1 MRIAVRLFTLVCLGL
16 TLVPAGGCAS
26 LKGVVQSAL
35 AAVPG
40 NHTPH
45 NASPYGAADPKLTA
59 PNPTGGPANPFL
71 TNGNAIV
78 KALNAIA
85 ARSGRPLRIMNLE
98 ADTFSGLSAEVVEPR
113 NHLHVDEYKI
123 AIDGTMTGPFPVQLN
138 GSDGNAPT
146 VAGVDYNS
154 LDPRI
159 YRFASLA
166 NAVREAIAKSKTPDA
181 RVSSWQIDRAWGQY
195 QWGLTMDA
203 QRSRPNVSLRP
214 DATIEN
220 ISY

>member
-138 GSDGNAPT
+138 GSDGNATT

>member
-1 MRIAVRLFTLVCLGL
+1 MRSVVRPFILACLCLAFVAV
-16 TLVPAGGCAS
+16 GGCAS
-26 LKGVVQSAL
+26 LKGVVRTAL
-35 AAVPG
+35 ASVPG
-40 NHTPH
+40 NG
-45 NASPYGAADPKLTA
+45 ASRGVSPYGSADPKLTA

-71 TNGNAIV
+71 ANGNAIV
-78 KALNAIA
+78 KALDAIA

-98 ADTFSGLSAEVVEPR
+98 ADTVNGLSAEVVEPR

-123 AIDGTMTGPFPVQLN
+123 AIDGTMTGPFPVALH

-154 LDPRI
+154 LDPRM
-159 YRFASLA
+159 YRFAGLA
-166 NAVREAIAKSKTPDA
+166 NAVREAIAKSKVSDA
-181 RVSSWQIDRAWGQY
+181 RVGSWQIDRAWGQY

-203 QRSRPNVSLRP
+203 ARSRPNVSLRP
-214 DATIEN
+214 DATIAN

>member
-1 MRIAVRLFTLVCLGL
+1 MRSAVRLFTVLCLGL
-16 TLVPAGGCAS
+16 ALLPAGGCAS
-26 LKGVVQSAL
+26 VKGVVQTAL

-40 NHTPH
+40 ADTP
-45 NASPYGAADPKLTA
+45 NGASPYGAADPKLTA

-71 TNGNAIV
+71 ANGNAIL

-98 ADTFSGLSAEVVEPR
+98 ADTFNGLSAEVVEPR

-123 AIDGTMTGPFPVQLN
+123 AIDGTMTGPFPVRLN
-138 GSDGNAPT
+138 GSDGKAPT
-146 VAGVDYNS
+146 VADVDYNS

-159 YRFASLA
+159 YRFAGLTK
-166 NAVREAIAKSKTPDA
+166 AVREAIVKSKASDA

-203 QRSRPNVSLRP
+203 ERSRPNVTLRP
-214 DATIEN
+214 NATIEN

>member
-1 MRIAVRLFTLVCLGL
+1 MRRALRFITLLCLGL
-16 TLVPAGGCAS
+16 ALLPVGGCAS

-40 NHTPH
+40 NDTSHA
-45 NASPYGAADPKLTA
+45 ASPYGAADPRLTA

-71 TNGNAIV
+71 ANGNAIA

-98 ADTFSGLSAEVVEPR
+98 ADTFNGLSAEVVEPR

-123 AIDGTMTGPFPVQLN
+123 AIDGTMTGPFPVQLH

-146 VAGVDYNS
+146 VAGVAYNS

-159 YRFASLA
+159 YRFTGLAS
-166 NAVREAIAKSKTPDA
+166 AVRQAIAKSKVSDA
-181 RVSSWQIDRAWGQY
+181 RVSSWQIDRAWGEY

-203 QRSRPNVSLRP
+203 QRSRPNVQLRP
-214 DATIEN
+214 NATIEN

>member
-1 MRIAVRLFTLVCLGL
+1 
-16 TLVPAGGCAS
+16 
-26 LKGVVQSAL
+26 
-35 AAVPG
+35 
-40 NHTPH
+40 
-45 NASPYGAADPKLTA
+45 
-59 PNPTGGPANPFL
+59 
-71 TNGNAIV
+71 
-78 KALNAIA
+78 
-85 ARSGRPLRIMNLE
+85 MNLE

-138 GSDGNAPT
+138 GSDGNATT